1 MTKYILPDTQWD
13 WSIYPSLGG
22 LRGVFMLGKLHHT
35 YIEDLGLFYVLEVED
50 WRD

>member
-1 MTKYILPDTQWD
+1 MSKRIFPKTQRD

-22 LRGVFMLGKLHHT
+22 LAVFMLGKLHHT
-35 YIEDLGLFYVLEVED
+35 YIEGLGLFYGFEVED